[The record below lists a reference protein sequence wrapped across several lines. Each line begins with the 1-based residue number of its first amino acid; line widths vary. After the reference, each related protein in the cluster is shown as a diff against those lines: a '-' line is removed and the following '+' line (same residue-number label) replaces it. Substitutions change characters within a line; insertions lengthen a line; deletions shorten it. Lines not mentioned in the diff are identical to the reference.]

1 MAYDGGL
8 CLGRG
13 ARTRALLLDAIRAG
27 QVVLEDVRAAR
38 LAGLRMVGCD
48 RLFLRSGEACSKLR
62 KCVVSW
68 SAHLWPRRAAF
79 SCVRG
84 APPRPDAAPDLPQ
97 SWERAHHFG
106 VVVRHYDCKNR
117 PAKLFNHLSAT
128 KLRRRA
134 PPVLREQGLD
144 KDGGWRDRLVPCRT
158 LALELCPQSIGR
170 SPRLHSAR
178 QLSVRPAR
186 YSAVCAAA
194 KLHWHSAA

>member
-1 MAYDGGL
+1 MKTSAQRGSQA
-8 CLGRG
+8 CGRSRVSG
-13 ARTRALLLDAIRAG
+13 S
-27 QVVLEDVRAAR
+27 
-38 LAGLRMVGCD
+38 
-48 RLFLRSGEACSKLR
+48 FLRSGA
-62 KCVVSW
+62 
-68 SAHLWPRRAAF
+68 RRAADCGNAWF
-79 SCVRG
+79 RG
-84 APPRPDAAPDLPQ
+84 SLISGRDAQRFHACAALPPRPDAAPDLPQ